1 MPLIAVLL
9 SHYWK
14 PLALAALVAAAFGY
28 RGILLHERNDARA
41 ATAQLTAETA
51 ALRVSNQ
58 ALGATIGR
66 QNAALAEL
74 KAEADAAVNAMDARA
89 DSAVRAGAAARDQAQ
104 EQGRALS
111 VAPIDAGGGCE
122 GAIQWGNARAAELAR
137 W

>member
-1 MPLIAVLL
+1 MALIAIIL

-14 PLALAALVAAAFGY
+14 PLALAALVTAAFAY

-41 ATAQLTAETA
+41 AVAQLTAETA
-51 ALRVSNQ
+51 TLRASNQ

-66 QNAALAEL
+66 QNAAVAEL
-74 KAEADAAVNAMDARA
+74 RAQADAAVNAMDARA
-89 DSAVRAGAAARDQAQ
+89 DSAARAGAEARDQAQ

-111 VAPIDAGGGCE
+111 AASINTVGGCD
-122 GAIQWGNARAAELAR
+122 GAIQWGNAEGPELAR